1 MSLAGEGGKGGN
13 RSASVKVKSEVIEGV
28 SWRCVVESI
37 GEVCAL
43 MIFKGTHG
51 A

>member
-1 MSLAGEGGKGGN
+1 MKGEKGGN
-13 RSASVKVKSEVIEGV
+13 QSARVKVKSEVIEGV

-43 MIFKGTHG
+43 MIFEGTHG